1 VSIPDEAAATAWIRE
16 LWRLEQRGDRTTLA
30 VGPYTAFIV
39 IGVLQLATRH
49 PRLPPGHR
57 LVADEFIGQLRTLFD
72 GTPGAAMIAAGDE
85 PARDV
90 PQDPP

>member
-1 VSIPDEAAATAWIRE
+1 VSTPDEAEAEAWIRE
-16 LWRLEQRGDRTTLA
+16 LWRLEQHGDRTTLA

-49 PRLPPGHR
+49 PRLPAGHR

-72 GTPGAAMIAAGDE
+72 GTPGAAIIAAGDN